1 VELPGTPLPG
11 VGVYGTGLA
20 AFVLVPTSRDIAERA
35 VDSAA
40 AAGGVAVPVPTG
52 RAARVSTPLLSVAV
66 RTRGRSGSLLLGAV
80 DPTVLDRA
88 IAALP
93 GRRPA

>member
-1 VELPGTPLPG
+1 
-11 VGVYGTGLA
+11 
-20 AFVLVPTSRDIAERA
+20 VPS
-35 VDSAA
+35 
-40 AAGGVAVPVPTG
+40 G

-80 DPTVLDRA
+80 DPTVLDEA
-88 IAALP
+88 IAQLP